1 MLTVREL
8 QQKREARAKVNH
20 ETYKFLL
27 RQAQDRVRLR
37 AENKC
42 TDLLW
47 QVPPLVP
54 GRPIYTVS
62 HAARYITDKLRRG
75 GFEVTPAAPAPDVH
89 VLYISWKA
97 QPEAQRRS
105 PAPRRPQQ
113 QHPAAPADGS
123 GRRQQDRQ
131 QGRQQGRH
139 PTAPTSSSSS
149 GPTITVSMAEASR
162 SIDRLKARLNMGR

>member
-27 RQAQDRVRLR
+27 RQVQDRVRLR
-37 AENKC
+37 AENKA

-62 HAARYITDKLRRG
+62 HAARYITDKLRNG
-75 GFEVTPAAPAPDVH
+75 GFEVTPAAPAADVH
-89 VLYISWKA
+89 VLYISWKPKPEVRPHRTPPE
-97 QPEAQRRS
+97 QPNQPHREQRTQQRTQHTQ
-105 PAPRRPQQ
+105 RTQRTQRTQQ
-113 QHPAAPADGS
+113 Q
-123 GRRQQDRQ
+123 
-131 QGRQQGRH
+131 
-139 PTAPTSSSSS
+139 S
-149 GPTITVSMAEASR
+149 GPTLTISMAEASR
-162 SIDRLKARLNMGR
+162 SLDRLKARLNMAG